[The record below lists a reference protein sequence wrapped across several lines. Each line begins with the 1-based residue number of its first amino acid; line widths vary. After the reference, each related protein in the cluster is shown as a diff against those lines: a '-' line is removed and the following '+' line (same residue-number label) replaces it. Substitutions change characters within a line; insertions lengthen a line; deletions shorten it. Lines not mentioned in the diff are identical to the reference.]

1 MSDREPEKAGVKQ
14 AYPPAERYKGLL

>member
-14 AYPPAERYKGLL
+14 AYPPEERYKGLL